1 MLEDAIRY
9 ADPTL
14 ILIQEVKATFPTTL
28 VINDESEDYK
38 YTFNL
43 PEDHVT
49 TWRDTI
55 NMNGPPFWG
64 LAVGVPRNSDI
75 ETKMIIDTSPRFQTV
90 IRRKLLIVN
99 VYLPVHNSNDKD
111 SDKKFVDSVNDIHI
125 MLHNVLDDGDI
136 DAIFICGDFNAS
148 EKHPPI
154 RMNTLK
160 NLCKDYDFLK
170 IHFS

>member
-1 MLEDAIRY
+1 MQRQDNMLEDAIRY
-9 ADPTL
+9 ADLTL

-99 VYLPVHNSNDKD
+99 VYHHLLYPRYRQESGQLDADTLTSLLTSNCPD
-111 SDKKFVDSVNDIHI
+111 
-125 MLHNVLDDGDI
+125 VL
-136 DAIFICGDFNAS
+136 
-148 EKHPPI
+148 
-154 RMNTLK
+154 
-160 NLCKDYDFLK
+160 
-170 IHFS
+170 